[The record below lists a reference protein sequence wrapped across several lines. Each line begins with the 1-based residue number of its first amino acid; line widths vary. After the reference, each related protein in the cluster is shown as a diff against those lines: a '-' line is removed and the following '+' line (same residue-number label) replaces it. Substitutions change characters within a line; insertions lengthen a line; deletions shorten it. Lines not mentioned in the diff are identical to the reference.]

1 MAHAKKKKK
10 ALHSVTHKDITAHG
24 KQCDAAQ
31 KTHLTQLSPLQK
43 DLDRCGSQLNS
54 SKQVIN
60 IKTIDMWNSYNIA
73 HIYILQQHHGTHGAV
88 FGKKK
93 NLC

>member
-1 MAHAKKKKK
+1 MHAKKK

-31 KTHLTQLSPLQK
+31 KTHLTQLCPLQQ

-54 SKQVIN
+54 SK
-60 IKTIDMWNSYNIA
+60 
-73 HIYILQQHHGTHGAV
+73 
-88 FGKKK
+88 
-93 NLC
+93 